1 MSDLATLAVTMNSLQ
16 TRSEVSLVAV
26 KQNADFQ
33 RQVVAELF
41 ATMEAMPRPP
51 EGMGQQV
58 DQLA

>member
-16 TRSEVSLVAV
+16 TRNEVSLAMV
-26 KQNADFQ
+26 KRNADFQ
-33 RQVVAELF
+33 RQVVSELF
-41 ATMEAMPRPP
+41 ATMDAMPRPP